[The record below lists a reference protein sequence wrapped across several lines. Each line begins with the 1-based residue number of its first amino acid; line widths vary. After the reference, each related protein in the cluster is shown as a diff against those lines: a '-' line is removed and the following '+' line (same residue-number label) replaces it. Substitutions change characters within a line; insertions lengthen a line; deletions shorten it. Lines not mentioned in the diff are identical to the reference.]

1 MASRVPA
8 GPSRKSAT
16 VSASR
21 KKKDVVERER
31 HTRRQAGADQVGAVG
46 DDTDTPGTLRLPGI
60 ETHHEHGRE
69 HRRVLSMRLLSVDS
83 PKKPSTT
90 PGDGDHQSA
99 EDAADR
105 AEAQRC
111 WGSHRNSKSR

>member
-31 HTRRQAGADQVGAVG
+31 HTRRQAGADQVGAIG
-46 DDTDTPGTLRLPGI
+46 DDTDTPGTLRLLGI
-60 ETHHEHGRE
+60 ETHHEHDRE
-69 HRRVLSMRLLSVDS
+69 HRRGTEHETAVGRLAEEAVDNARGWRSSV
-83 PKKPSTT
+83 
-90 PGDGDHQSA
+90 
-99 EDAADR
+99 R
-105 AEAQRC
+105 
-111 WGSHRNSKSR
+111 